1 MFKRLIWCL
10 IKKYKVHKLISSLI
24 DQDKVILC
32 NNSVSNNGA
41 TFYPDA
47 VVYNLIGDKMRIDI
61 GYSTQIKGELL
72 VFKSGGSISIGHN
85 CFVGNGSKIWSGDA
99 VKIGNNVLVS
109 HNVNIIDTNSHEID
123 AIERAETYRNLII
136 GGHSSQKGSIRT
148 APIVI
153 EDYVWISFN
162 ATILKGVTIG
172 KGAIIAAG
180 SVVTKNVDPFTI
192 VAGNPAVVIKHLN
205 QG

>member
-1 MFKRLIWCL
+1 MLKKLIWWL
-10 IKKYKVHKLISSLI
+10 AKRYKLQELISSLI
-24 DQDKVILC
+24 DQDKVNRY

-41 TFYPDA
+41 TFYPEA
-47 VVYNLIGDKMRIDI
+47 FVYNLIGDKTRINI
-61 GYSTQIKGELL
+61 GTATHIKGELL

-99 VKIGNNVLVS
+99 IKIGNNVLVS
-109 HNVNIIDTNSHEID
+109 HNVNIIDTNSHEIN
-123 AIERAETYRNLII
+123 AIERAKTYRNLNIV
-136 GGHSSQKGSIRT
+136 GHSSQKGSIKT
-148 APIVI
+148 SPILI

-172 KGAIIAAG
+172 KGAIVAAG
-180 SVVTKNVDPFTI
+180 SVVTKNVEPYTI

-205 QG
+205 I